1 MKRFASA
8 KKRLTNGLTPIGS
21 SATSA
26 NKRLTFKLIC
36 DMILEVDMRKN
47 LKQGMIFRPKTDA
60 VKRLEAAQDQAR
72 KSKRMVKEALESI
85 RLSKPYKRDE
95 DAPALKEWNDSWIG

>member
-1 MKRFASA
+1 MRNFASA
-8 KKRLTNGLTPIGS
+8 TKRLSNGLTPIGS

-60 VKRLEAAQDQAR
+60 VLRLEAAQDQAR
-72 KSKRMVKEALESI
+72 NHKRLVNEALEAI
-85 RLSKPYKRDE
+85 RLSKPYKGNT
-95 DAPALKEWNDSWIG
+95 PEWNWS